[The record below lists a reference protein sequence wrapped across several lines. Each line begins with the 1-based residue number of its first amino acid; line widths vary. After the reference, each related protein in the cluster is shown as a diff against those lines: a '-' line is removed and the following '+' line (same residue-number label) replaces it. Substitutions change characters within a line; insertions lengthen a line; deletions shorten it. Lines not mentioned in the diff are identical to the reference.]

1 MITRTEIRRL
11 SNSASYKRGLDI
23 YRSDSKI
30 KEFTVEEEDAKDF
43 IKALIKGQ
51 RGSLYDV
58 KVIYDKE
65 KDIVDTIYCD
75 CPAFYSYNGICKHC
89 VAVLL
94 EYVDFINRQ
103 KALER
108 YAAQRE
114 RATAPRQI
122 LKKSGDEGLV
132 QLRPASLQTTAAMKQ
147 LLDKQFLKKTVP
159 ITQKDIYGK
168 ICVEPYLKCVSSSY
182 QVEFK
187 IGYSQMYVLKDV
199 FEFSDNIKRG
209 VDYTYG
215 KNLRF
220 VHLLEMFEQ
229 DSRELIR
236 FIQDWTEKNRRNYVQ
251 SSYLRYNYNA
261 TLPKLRT
268 MPLTGEELEGLLNA
282 VGGKAFTVNFDYKGD
297 EIWHMEKAS
306 PVRRLMLKGKADGLE
321 VSIDHIPVIRGKYE
335 DMYFENQCIYML
347 PKEELAPVSDFL
359 SCMAELQGHTAY
371 IQGEDVPSFCRD
383 LLPVLEK
390 HFECTREH
398 FSEQDYGV
406 VPVTFEIYL
415 DAPQKDYITFKIL
428 AVYEDKK
435 YNVFD
440 KNADR
445 GTRDIVKELEQ
456 RKMISI
462 YTNAFDEE
470 GQMLVLSQ
478 DEERMYELLTEGIP
492 RMQEWADVYVS
503 DALRRIKVV
512 ESPKVVVG
520 VSIAGEMLEL
530 RMTAEDMPQDV
541 LLEILS
547 KYDRRKKFY
556 RLRSGEFV
564 NVADDSLEAL
574 LELKEGLYLTDRQ
587 LKKDNITVPKYRALY
602 LDAELRERQE
612 LPVVKDKA
620 FKSLIRNMKTI
631 EDNEFDIPDEQMN
644 ILREYQKRG
653 YLWIKTLKHN
663 GFGGIL
669 ADDMGLGKTLQ
680 VITFLWSEYLESGE
694 DDNKSCLVVAPASLV
709 FNWGSEIERFA
720 PGLPVKLVV
729 GNASEREEVIRSAG
743 NRDVLVT
750 SYELLKRDIEHY
762 SDIVFDC
769 QVIDEAQYIKNHNT
783 QAAKTVK
790 QIEAGFKLAL
800 TGTPV
805 ENKLSE
811 LWSIFDY
818 LMPGFL
824 YVYDRFRKDLEIP
837 VVQDGSIK
845 AMARLQKMIR
855 PFILRRLKKD
865 VLKDLPDKIEKNMY
879 ARLEGEQR
887 ELYDA
892 HVQRLKLM
900 LDKQTDEEFRT
911 SRFQILSELTKLRQ
925 ICCNPA
931 LLYEN
936 YKGNSGKTEM
946 CMELIQNAI
955 NGGHKI
961 LLFSQFT
968 SMLEEIQQE
977 LNREGISYYTLT
989 GATSKE
995 KRSELVK
1002 AFNQDETSVFCI
1014 SLKAGGTGLNLTAAD
1029 IVIHYDPWW
1038 NLAVQN
1044 QATDR
1049 AHRIGQKKVVS
1060 VYKLI
1065 VKESIEENI
1074 MKVQDKKKELADQLL
1089 SGEGM
1094 DSGSFSREEVLG
1106 LLR

>member
-23 YRSDSKI
+23 YQSAAKM
-30 KEFTVEEEDAKDF
+30 KEFSVEEENSKDF
-43 IKALIKGQ
+43 VKALVKG
-51 RGSLYDV
+51 RGGNLYDV
-58 KVIYDKE
+58 KMIYDKE

-75 CPAFYSYNGICKHC
+75 CPAFYSYSGICKHC

-94 EYVDFINRQ
+94 EYVDFKNRQ

-108 YAAQRE
+108 YAKQREQIAAQR
-114 RATAPRQI
+114 QVQ
-122 LKKSGDEGLV
+122 KKTGEEGLI
-132 QLRPASLQTTAAMKQ
+132 QLRPASLQTTAAMKK
-147 LLDKQFLKKTVP
+147 LLDKEFRKKAAP

-168 ICVEPYLKCVSSSY
+168 IRIEPYLKRISGNF

-187 IGYSQMYVLKDV
+187 IGYNQMYVMKDV
-199 FEFSDNIKRG
+199 FEFADNIKSG
-209 VDYTYG
+209 QDYTYG

-220 VHLLEMFEQ
+220 IHLLEMFEQ
-229 DSRELIR
+229 SSRELVR
-236 FIQDWTEKNRRNYVQ
+236 FIQDWVEINRRNYVQ
-251 SSYLRYNYNA
+251 SSYYGYNYSAN
-261 TLPKLRT
+261 LPKLRA
-268 MPLTGEELEGLLNA
+268 MPLTGEELESLLKA
-282 VGGKAFTVNFDYKGD
+282 VGSKTFTANLDYKGD
-297 EIWHMEKAS
+297 ETWHIEAAK
-306 PVRRLMLKGKADGLE
+306 PFRKLTLKGKADGLE
-321 VSIDHIPVIRGKYE
+321 VSINHISTIKGKDSE
-335 DMYFENQCIYML
+335 IYFENGCIYMQ
-347 PKEELAPVSDFL
+347 PREEAAPVSEFL
-359 SCMAELQGHTAY
+359 ACMAEIPEYTAY
-371 IQGEDVPSFCRD
+371 IQSEDVPSFCRD

-390 HFECTREH
+390 HFECTRVN
-398 FSEQDYGV
+398 FSEQIYGV
-406 VPVTFEIYL
+406 VPVSFEIYL
-415 DAPQKDYITFKIL
+415 DAPQKNYITFKIL
-428 AVYEDKK
+428 ARYDDKK

-440 KNADR
+440 KETQR
-445 GTRDIVKELEQ
+445 GSRDIVKELEL
-456 RKMISI
+456 RNMISI

-470 GQMLVLSQ
+470 GQMLVLARD
-478 DEERMYELLTEGIP
+478 DERLYELLTEGIAQ
-492 RMQEWADVYVS
+492 MQEWADVYVS
-503 DALRRIKVV
+503 DALKRIKVV
-512 ESPKVVVG
+512 ESPKTTVG

-530 RMTAEDMPQDV
+530 QIAAEDMPQEV

-556 RLRSGEFV
+556 RLKSGEFV
-564 NVADDSLEAL
+564 NVADDNLEPL
-574 LELKEGLYLTDRQ
+574 LELKEGLNLKGRQ
-587 LKKDNITVPKYRALY
+587 LRQGQLVIPKYRALY
-602 LDAELRERQE
+602 LDAELQE
-612 LPVVKDKA
+612 QPGLSIVKDKA
-620 FKSLIRNMKTI
+620 FEMLIGNMRTI
-631 EDNEFDIPDEQMN
+631 EDNVFNIPNEQEN

-653 YLWIKTLKHN
+653 YLWIKTLKCN

-680 VITFLWSEYLESGE
+680 VITFLWSEYLESSE
-694 DDNKSCLVVAPASLV
+694 DENKKCLVIAPASLV

-729 GNASEREEVIRSAG
+729 GSAAERESIIRTAG

-762 SDIVFDC
+762 SDMVFAC

-783 QAAKTVK
+783 QAAKSVK

-805 ENKLSE
+805 ENRLSE

-824 YVYDRFRKDLEIP
+824 YAYERFRKDLEIP
-837 VVQDGSIK
+837 IVQDRSIK

-879 ARLEGEQR
+879 ARLEGEQQD
-887 ELYDA
+887 LYDA

-925 ICCNPA
+925 LCCNPA

-968 SMLEEIQQE
+968 TMLEEICREFDQ
-977 LNREGISYYTLT
+977 EGISYYSLT

-1065 VKESIEENI
+1065 VKGSIEENI
-1074 MKVQDKKKELADQLL
+1074 MRVQDKKKELADQLL

-1094 DSGSFSREEVLG
+1094 DNGSFSREEVLG